1 MNDTAKRINELD
13 GLNKKALRQ
22 EYKEW
27 IEASEGSKDQPHV
40 LYANQINIEQIQ
52 LIKKYQELTKFQEL
66 STTQK
71 KLNTQTSELIQ
82 SNRYIIIDKFKNQFI
97 YTNYFYNL

>member
-1 MNDTAKRINELD
+1 MKIPTISLKRTLEVTMNDTVKRLNELD

-40 LYANQINIEQIQ
+40 LYANQINIEQI
-52 LIKKYQELTKFQEL
+52 
-66 STTQK
+66 
-71 KLNTQTSELIQ
+71 
-82 SNRYIIIDKFKNQFI
+82 
-97 YTNYFYNL
+97 

>member
-1 MNDTAKRINELD
+1 MKIPTISLKRTLEVTMNDTVKRINELD

-40 LYANQINIEQIQ
+40 LYANQINIEQI
-52 LIKKYQELTKFQEL
+52 
-66 STTQK
+66 
-71 KLNTQTSELIQ
+71 
-82 SNRYIIIDKFKNQFI
+82 
-97 YTNYFYNL
+97 